1 MLEIMLE
8 WYSNKSF
15 STTNSKPVSSLEL
28 AADVLALKSVGAS
41 NEKRRIIQATL
52 QSDLAIECVGDLRA
66 ILAFTEKIRPRTYID
81 VLGDPQLD
89 NIDVIKEF
97 ASL

>member
-1 MLEIMLE
+1 M
-8 WYSNKSF
+8 
-15 STTNSKPVSSLEL
+15 SSLEL
-28 AADVLALKSVGAS
+28 AADVLALKPTSAS
-41 NEKRRIIQATL
+41 TDRRRINLSSL
-52 QSDLAIECVGDLRA
+52 QSDLAIECIGDLYA